1 MFLLVFSRRHYQLA
15 CAPQAGA
22 HERGFDLWQTI
33 VMAGAAPQ
41 GPVAP
46 SFWRP
51 TTGRFD
57 ATHCLDAFS
66 APPSAAVPPPVPAR
80 GPGQLSATTRST
92 TDGQLRFYSLL
103 REAACVIAT
112 STSLDL
118 AVNYIAVKGPS
129 AARQCLCARLPG
141 HDTCCCLCF
150 ARDGRARLAGITSLT
165 ATSAAE
171 ERRPFPLAIRQM
183 GAAARPLMCPC
194 PAEAAHAHAD
204 CHGELSWAIDDKLRP
219 GYPNAK
225 VTLQGVCVED
235 QPLFPIG
242 ASPLLHPQA
251 AAGGGGVDCITDP
264 TETSPSDSQ
273 WCLSWKCI
281 YYAQCVRFSL
291 VNLLAPFQVYLILP
305 LSLPLYP
312 SSSSSS
318 PTIYFRSQTKR
329 RVTSRTFTSYTR
341 RRPPI
346 PGIALIWQPLLGQP
360 PFHPLHPELRASI
373 ILTSTLAASKVQFGR
388 F

>member
-103 REAACVIAT
+103 REAACVMVRRP
-112 STSLDL
+112 L
-118 AVNYIAVKGPS
+118 ANAFVRVCRDMIHAAV
-129 AARQCLCARLPG
+129 CAVV
-141 HDTCCCLCF
+141 